1 MTMARRPSTAESV
14 PVTANKPDHIIIS
27 LALYASASRR
37 ATNRSWRLPRRNH
50 ASNRSGRRWRGCRS
64 LETVSRT
71 TAGNSKSVNRPRGS
85 ARSQLQLPSR
95 RPNHQKRPH
104 PASLDSRHAPYRT
117 NHEQNVKGASAAPR
131 QAGGPTPR
139 RFQARFGR
147 LVRPGGAQHWHLL
160 GSRKSM
166 ARWAR
171 ARRVTPGCAL
181 RVVSGPLLSQAAPQS
196 KSASRFRG
204 RASAPDRRQ
213 GFC

>member
-64 LETVSRT
+64 PETVSGT

-85 ARSQLQLPSR
+85 ARSQLQLSSR

-104 PASLDSRHAPYRT
+104 LSSLDSRHAPYRT
-117 NHEQNVKGASAAPR
+117 NHEQNVKGHRLHRVRRAARHRDVSGAVRQVGSARRGTAPASAREPKVDGALGSR
-131 QAGGPTPR
+131 SKSDAGPCATRGER
-139 RFQARFGR
+139 SAAQ
-147 LVRPGGAQHWHLL
+147 PGGAAIEICFRI
-160 GSRKSM
+160 SR
-166 ARWAR
+166 
-171 ARRVTPGCAL
+171 
-181 RVVSGPLLSQAAPQS
+181 SGFSS
-196 KSASRFRG
+196 
-204 RASAPDRRQ
+204 
-213 GFC
+213 